1 MKINNVGNNSN
12 RELIKTFNRLDQEYS
27 WFDCLSEDESLNDIT
42 EANDSI
48 AKVENLIHKRRIN
61 IIPYLIDGKEIKELV
76 TVKKVN
82 VLVRDSIIKETGGRY
97 PIGKYIYC
105 VILSWC
111 KDRRHEIIRRS
122 NN

>member
-1 MKINNVGNNSN
+1 M
-12 RELIKTFNRLDQEYS
+12 TQ
-27 WFDCLSEDESLNDIT
+27 
-42 EANDSI
+42 I

>member
-105 VILSWC
+105 VTLSWC

-122 NN
+122 YN